1 MRTIERSTHPG
12 SLEVKRDVTRA
23 PLALRPVPAIGS
35 PRPSLL
41 RGVVQLAD
49 PKVSLASLASITL
62 GAAAAAR
69 DGPLHW
75 GWLALTVAGIF
86 AVEVAKNASGEV
98 VDFSTGADQGV
109 SPEDRSPFSGGKRV
123 LVDSLLTRTQTIGVA
138 IAAYAI
144 GIGVG
149 LGIAAERHPGVL
161 WLGLA
166 GVWLAYFYHAPP
178 LRLSYR
184 GFGEIAVAAAY
195 GPLIACGTYLVQR
208 REWGEAALWTS
219 LPLGI
224 LIAAFLWINEFP
236 DLRAD
241 RAAGKRTLVVS
252 LGPRTASR
260 VYAGLVLAAYALIAV
275 LPALGFPRS
284 IWLGMAGLPFSA
296 WAARRL
302 QRDPGTTRLVVPA
315 QAATLLAFLAVAAG
329 MSLGLVWVR

>member
-1 MRTIERSTHPG
+1 MRTLERSPQPG
-12 SLEVKRDVTRA
+12 SIEVDSGRTRA
-23 PLALRPVPAIGS
+23 PLELRPVPTFGS
-35 PRPSLL
+35 PHPSLL
-41 RGVVQLAD
+41 RGIVRLAD
-49 PKVSLASLASITL
+49 PKVSLASLAAIML

-69 DGPLHW
+69 DGPIHW

-86 AVEVAKNASGEV
+86 AIEVAKNASGEV

-144 GIGVG
+144 GIAVG
-149 LGIAAERHPGVL
+149 LGIAVERHPGVL

-184 GFGEIAVAAAY
+184 GLGEIAVAAAY

-241 RAAGKRTLVVS
+241 RTAGKRTLVVS

-260 VYAGLVLAAYALIAV
+260 VYAGLVLVAYGLIAV
-275 LPALGFPRS
+275 LPVLGFPRS

-302 QRDPGTTRLVVPA
+302 ERDPETTRLVVPA